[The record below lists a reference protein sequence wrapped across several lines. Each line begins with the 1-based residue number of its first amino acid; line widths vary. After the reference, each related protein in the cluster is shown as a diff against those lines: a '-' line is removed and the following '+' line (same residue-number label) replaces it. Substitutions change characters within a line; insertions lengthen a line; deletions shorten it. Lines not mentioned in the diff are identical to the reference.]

1 MRVVRSKRIAGS
13 ADDRAAMKVESDKA
27 EALLLSE
34 GGKLTAQIE
43 SLQSKLF
50 ALERSAKLSEKRLG
64 EMDEAVV
71 QLRIES
77 PKYRTDEYASRLAH
91 ISQGLGAECL
101 AAESDVTFLTS
112 MLAIDVGNRDSVD
125 VIRIHFPLCVSI
137 DAFHK
142 HFVNGQAWNAQL
154 TQLRKRLN
162 ELRPKAI
169 ALRVEYDSAKSEI
182 EELLNFYI

>member
-13 ADDRAAMKVESDKA
+13 ADDRAARKVESDKA

-125 VIRIHFPLCVSI
+125 VIRIHFRYAFRLTPFINTSSTAKHGMLSSLSCGNNLTSCDQRLLRCVSNTI
-137 DAFHK
+137 R
-142 HFVNGQAWNAQL
+142 Q
-154 TQLRKRLN
+154 
-162 ELRPKAI
+162 KA
-169 ALRVEYDSAKSEI
+169 RSK
-182 EELLNFYI
+182 NC